1 MNVDVN
7 VLEIAVSDVAEVK
20 YDSKVKDIIT
30 ETEVDCSKVET
41 PLYDVI
47 DENNAIVVSKSK
59 EEPPPTGF
67 NVGSIVVAKC
77 SEDEVWY
84 NAKVQSTSNEVYEV
98 IFIDY
103 GNSAHVKLEH
113 VLKSALDID
122 ECVEINI
129 EDSKLTVPDPLSQWA
144 NDSGRVKNSD
154 VNAESEVKSV
164 TNVQSAEVNVKPQY
178 PVGRQI
184 IARWPEDK
192 VWYNAVVEEND
203 IVTGMVD
210 VVFTDYGNS

>member
-1 MNVDVN
+1 M
-7 VLEIAVSDVAEVK
+7 
-20 YDSKVKDIIT
+20 
-30 ETEVDCSKVET
+30 
-41 PLYDVI
+41 
-47 DENNAIVVSKSK
+47 
-59 EEPPPTGF
+59 
-67 NVGSIVVAKC
+67 GSIVVAKW

-113 VLKSALDID
+113 VLKSALDIPTTDSID

-129 EDSKLTVPDPLSQWA
+129 EDSKLTVPYPLSQWP
-144 NDSGRVKNSD
+144 NGSGRVKSSD
-154 VNAESEVKSV
+154 VNVESEVKSG
-164 TNVQSAEVNVKPQY
+164 TNVQSVEVNVKPQY

-210 VVFTDYGNS
+210 VVFTESLDTIFFLFRV